1 MESSYIYK
9 EVNNQMSNNNSQP
22 NNKNHKKK
30 LNKNSSAAKKRCPAN
45 VHKLVVFENAI
56 ASQSNATDIKRA
68 SYLFNNIQ
76 RQIIKT
82 RISRIHL
89 N

>member
-22 NNKNHKKK
+22 NHKNHKKK
-30 LNKNSSAAKKRCPAN
+30 FTKSTYNSKKKYPASSL
-45 VHKLVVFENAI
+45 KLVIFENSI
-56 ASQSNATDIKRA
+56 ASQSSDADIKRA
-68 SYLFNNIQ
+68 AYLFNNIQ